1 MTADLAQTRPKQIP
15 EDPASSEPVVVV
27 DDVSIIFDVKP
38 VLQNISFTVQR
49 GETRIILGPA
59 GGGKS
64 VLMKLVN
71 GLIKPDSG
79 TIRVFGKDVTE
90 MPEVDLFKLRARI
103 GMVFQESALFDS
115 LSVGDNVAYRL
126 HEDHVPEEEVHQ
138 RVIEA
143 LQFVALEN
151 TYQKFPPELSGGMRR
166 RVSIARAIISK
177 PDLILYDSPTG
188 GLDQLPQPPSSTSSS
203 NSAMLPTPPRSS
215 SRTAYR
221 TPSSWREAASTLR
234 RAKSKQIPNN
244 GIDDSTKFLVLNE
257 AGLSSMAPP
266 TSSSAPLIH
275 GSRNTSRSRLALSLL
290 PLLIRNARYVQKRIP
305 RFYIGSK
312 SIHSANRNVTP
323 LTEHTA
329 QSDRQIYLRYRW
341 RPLVRERSATCQS
354 PSW

>member
-1 MTADLAQTRPKQIP
+1 MTANLAQTRLQPTQ
-15 EDPASSEPVVVV
+15 EDPASNEPVVVV

-71 GLIKPDSG
+71 GLLKPDTGS
-79 TIRVFGKDVTE
+79 IRVFGEDVDN

-126 HEDHVPEEEVHQ
+126 HEDHVPEEEVHS
-138 RVIEA
+138 RVVEA

-188 GLDQLPQPPSSTSSS
+188 GLDPITSTTIIDLVIKQRDVTHTT
-203 NSAMLPTPPRSS
+203 ALVITHRLQDAFLLARS
-215 SRTAYR
+215 RFNTE
-221 TPSSWREAASTLR
+221 TGKVE
-234 RAKSKQIPNN
+234 QIPNN

-257 AGLSSMAPP
+257 GKVVFDGTTHELVHSTDPWLKEYLS
-266 TSSSAPLIH
+266 
-275 GSRNTSRSRLALSLL
+275 
-290 PLLIRNARYVQKRIP
+290 
-305 RFYIGSK
+305 
-312 SIHSANRNVTP
+312 
-323 LTEHTA
+323 
-329 QSDRQIYLRYRW
+329 
-341 RPLVRERSATCQS
+341 
-354 PSW
+354 